1 MVMTSSGV
9 PPVSVA
15 RHETPRRAPAAD
27 RPPSAARRETDQ
39 RLAAW
44 AAEWAAPSGQSDAGS
59 IDTSAE
65 PVVAVRAGAT
75 SGTKVAAV
83 TLAPPEPASPA
94 HTVRVLSGPNLG
106 RAVPFT
112 KDELSVGRVGV
123 QVAVV
128 RKVGSGFRLV
138 PVEGALPP
146 RINGTPVAP
155 EGAAL
160 HPGDTFE
167 VAGVRLE
174 LSVAS

>member
-1 MVMTSSGV
+1 
-9 PPVSVA
+9 
-15 RHETPRRAPAAD
+15 
-27 RPPSAARRETDQ
+27 
-39 RLAAW
+39 
-44 AAEWAAPSGQSDAGS
+44 
-59 IDTSAE
+59 
-65 PVVAVRAGAT
+65 
-75 SGTKVAAV
+75 
-83 TLAPPEPASPA
+83 
-94 HTVRVLSGPNLG
+94 VRVLSGPNLG

-112 KDELSVGRVGV
+112 KEELSVGRVGV

-138 PVEGALPP
+138 PVEGAQPP

-174 LSVAS
+174 LSVAG